1 MTSPSPSDQE
11 PIGIVITP
19 MIEQEMAQRQSEA
32 TPLLEQFG
40 TSALQV
46 AIEQYERCDRG
57 MVLGLENAKAK
68 KFLYVKQRDCATA
81 LWMLSVDMKRKV
93 AEVVDQYSPESE
105 AVVVMVVPPVA
116 HLYLASSEKPMEM
129 IEMQEVEQT
138 TFTLPS
144 GVSSRKDEKGP
155 TVFYTFSH
163 KKLGLLGRIV
173 LHPISP
179 TKMNVVH
186 EVANP
191 KGFEDAR
198 NQQKRLDIF
207 LPLAQELIERLS
219 LGLMR

>member
-1 MTSPSPSDQE
+1 MTTPPTSDQE

-19 MIEQEMAQRQSEA
+19 KIEHEMARLQSE
-32 TPLLEQFG
+32 TIPLLEQFG
-40 TSALQV
+40 ASALQV
-46 AIEQYERCDRG
+46 AIEQHESCDRG
-57 MVLGLENAKAK
+57 MVLGLESAKAK

-81 LWMLSVDMKRKV
+81 LWMLSVDMKRNV
-93 AEVVDQYSPESE
+93 AEVVEQYSPDSE

-116 HLYLASSEKPMEM
+116 HLYLASDKNQMEM

-138 TFTLPS
+138 TFTLPP

-179 TKMNVVH
+179 SEMNVVH

-198 NQQKRLDIF
+198 NLQKRLDIF
-207 LPLAQELIERLS
+207 LPLAQELIERLE